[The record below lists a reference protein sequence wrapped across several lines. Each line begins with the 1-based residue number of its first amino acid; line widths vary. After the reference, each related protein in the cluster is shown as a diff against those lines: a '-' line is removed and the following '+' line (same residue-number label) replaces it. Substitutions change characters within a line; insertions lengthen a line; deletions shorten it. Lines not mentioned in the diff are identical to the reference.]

1 MAADVTAV
9 ARDFYATLEKAWND
23 ADGAVFG
30 SAFAAGASFV
40 DIRGVAH
47 DGSAEIGT
55 GHQGIFDTIYKSS
68 VVHIEMET
76 ARALTDDVILA
87 RGRSTLEVPSGPMAG
102 TIRAL
107 NSIVLVRTDGAWQ
120 AASFHNTVVTG

>member
-1 MAADVTAV
+1 MDADVTAV

-23 ADGAVFG
+23 ADGPMFG

-47 DGSAEIGT
+47 EGSAEIGA
-55 GHQGIFDTIYKSS
+55 GHQGIFDTIYKGS
-68 VVHIEMET
+68 VVHIEVET
-76 ARALTDDVILA
+76 ATTLTDDVILA

-102 TIRAL
+102 TIRAR
-107 NSIVLVRTDGAWQ
+107 NSSVLVRTEGAWQ
-120 AASFHNTVVTG
+120 AVSFHNTVVSG